1 MKVIFSVYCNSGTQ
15 AMKLYYRIG
24 KIQIK
29 TILMM
34 ETTRNETEKQPT
46 DKYPYIINVLTDL
59 KKIDYMENAIKEKL
73 YLDNIL
79 EHHEI
84 MEI

>member
-1 MKVIFSVYCNSGTQ
+1 MKVMFSVFCSSGTQ

-34 ETTRNETEKQPT
+34 ETTRNETEKHNS
-46 DKYPYIINVLTDL
+46 YPYIINILTDV
-59 KKIDYMENAIKEKL
+59 KKKDYMHNAISEKL
-73 YLDNIL
+73 YNDNKL
-79 EHHEI
+79 EYHEI

>member
-1 MKVIFSVYCNSGTQ
+1 MKVMFSVYCVSGTQ

-34 ETTRNETEKQPT
+34 ETTINETEKHT
-46 DKYPYIINVLTDL
+46 DNYPYIINILTDV
-59 KKIDYMENAIKEKL
+59 KKTDYMENAIKEKL
-73 YLDNIL
+73 YDTNIL